1 MSTNLAAAAQA
12 IRNKPYAIN
21 VSALARCAGST
32 DSHIS
37 RILNPKHPHMPS
49 LKLATRIAE
58 CLDVSLQEL
67 LDFLGSLEKPEW
79 PVLDSS
85 SS

>member
-1 MSTNLAAAAQA
+1 MSTNLAAAREV
-12 IRNKPYAIN
+12 IKNKPYAIN
-21 VSALARCAGST
+21 VSALARCSGTT
-32 DSHIS
+32 DSHVS

-49 LKLATRIAE
+49 LKLATRMAK

-67 LDFLGSLEKPEW
+67 LDFLDSLEKPEW